1 MMKLILSIILLL
13 YLFKFIFKYYKI
25 YFLILNNFD
34 ISDMLV
40 ITNQWLLP
48 LEQFFASKCISK
60 TLSSFVS
67 TAILPPIRVFL
78 RETGKHVMH
87 SPTSQSQ
94 KISRGRCNLY
104 NVSND
109 TGMDQNLSK
118 ERPCDRLSLS
128 HQYGKATM
136 LMQQLVTKGATRPK
150 PASQKR
156 RERSRN
162 QEPSKM
168 WAKRPHCTRQ
178 WNKLCKL
185 FQNKQDWPRCQNI

>member
-1 MMKLILSIILLL
+1 M
-13 YLFKFIFKYYKI
+13 
-25 YFLILNNFD
+25 YF
-34 ISDMLV
+34 
-40 ITNQWLLP
+40 
-48 LEQFFASKCISK
+48 K

-78 RETGKHVMH
+78 RETGKHVMYL
-87 SPTSQSQ
+87 PTSQSQ

-118 ERPCDRLSLS
+118 ERPCDWLSLS

-150 PASQKR
+150 PASQNR

-178 WNKLCKL
+178 WNKFCKL
-185 FQNKQDWPRCQNI
+185 FQKNRIGPVVKIYKLTLANLANATMAIKDRLLFSNGSVTP